1 MLEKVSSERTS
12 MMVIRLALIVNAIF
26 TFIFAFTYL
35 PSLFD
40 LFGWLD
46 NPTGLEGA
54 DDFRIVIGTLAGAFL
69 VIVTDA
75 SFVAWNL
82 LRNREGVSTEQMAT
96 ARSAKNW
103 SLYGSLAASVA
114 QIVLGQRLV
123 EIPGAIVYGV
133 SIVGVAMA
141 GALAIL
147 HVYWWDKYK
156 SESFEAK
163 KLADAA
169 ADMAEEGAYERA
181 RLEAKA
187 ALEREKRERLHAIEL
202 EQMQLEIDLELERAR
217 AEADI
222 RRDLVQ
228 ERIKHR
234 RQVAKQT
241 QENLRAKVHQSAAR
255 IADRQAREEE
265 RRFLGELGFL
275 DMNLEPAPNGH
286 HDE

>member
-1 MLEKVSSERTS
+1 MLEKVTSERTS
-12 MMVIRLALIVNAIF
+12 MLVIRLALIVNAIF

-40 LFGWLD
+40 LFGLLD

-54 DDFRIVIGTLAGAFL
+54 DDFRIVIGALAGAFL

-75 SFVAWNL
+75 SFVAWNM

-96 ARSAKNW
+96 ARSAKSW

-114 QIVLGQRLV
+114 QIVLGQQLV
-123 EIPGAIVYGV
+123 KVPSGIVYAI
-133 SIVGVAMA
+133 SIVGVGLA

-147 HVYWWDKYK
+147 HVYWWDKYR
-156 SESFEAK
+156 SESFAMKE
-163 KLADAA
+163 LEERA
-169 ADMAEEGAYERA
+169 ADTAEEGTFERA
-181 RLEAKA
+181 RQKA
-187 ALEREKRERLHAIEL
+187 RMELERTKRERLHAIEL
-202 EQMQLEIDLELERAR
+202 EQMEGEIELELERAQ

-222 RRDLVQ
+222 RRELVR

-241 QENLRAKVHQSAAR
+241 QENLRRKVHESAAR

-265 RRFLGELGFL
+265 RTFLGELGFL
-275 DMNLEPAPNGH
+275 DMNLDLSENGH
-286 HDE
+286 EG